1 MEKTKPINILV
12 EVSETYMLK
21 LTNNN
26 LRIRWNEAYV
36 LSISDGQLHVWHR
49 MQKTKHLFC
58 SGSYFLTSFK
68 S

>member
-26 LRIRWNEAYV
+26 LRIR
-36 LSISDGQLHVWHR
+36 
-49 MQKTKHLFC
+49 
-58 SGSYFLTSFK
+58 
-68 S
+68 